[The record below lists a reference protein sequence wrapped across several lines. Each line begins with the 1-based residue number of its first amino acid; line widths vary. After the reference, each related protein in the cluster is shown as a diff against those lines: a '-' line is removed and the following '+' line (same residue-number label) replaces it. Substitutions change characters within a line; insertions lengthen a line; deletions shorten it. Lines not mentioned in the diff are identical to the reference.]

1 MEKNEYS
8 SPVMESAGG
17 GTPQTIWLNNDTLVV
32 NDTVGAFYVATAVT
46 AVAGATIAFLVTE
59 VVPPVLADD
68 PEN

>member
-32 NDTVGAFYVATAVT
+32 NDTVGAFYVAAAVT
-46 AVAGATIAFLVTE
+46 AVAGATIAFSSLGG
-59 VVPPVLADD
+59 
-68 PEN
+68 

>member
-1 MEKNEYS
+1 MAEH
-8 SPVMESAGG
+8 
-17 GTPQTIWLNNDTLVV
+17 PQTIWLNNDTLVV
-32 NDTVGAFYVATAVT
+32 NDTVGAFYVAAAVT

>member
-32 NDTVGAFYVATAVT
+32 NDTVGAF
-46 AVAGATIAFLVTE
+46 
-59 VVPPVLADD
+59 
-68 PEN
+68 